1 MSELPVSVREYLS
14 ELAFI
19 ESRPAYVL
27 IDAEGNVSRCGG
39 ELAAYGME
47 GLTTG
52 GPVGEQVYFLVGLF
66 PLGNQEMTLPFLQ
79 TESGRM
85 ADVYLFPTPEGDCAL
100 LVDAT
105 EKGLRQQQIQ
115 QRGYDASLNYQRL
128 LKEIQKKD
136 VLLHC
141 IVHDLAGPL
150 MGIRG
155 GFELLSKE
163 PISDSGRKFLDIGL
177 RQAAKQEALIREIL
191 VAFSAEVE
199 SFESFHTDYENAPN
213 AAQAAREMIEGAGA
227 AYAIN
232 QITLRLDPAMDASRD
247 WKVVGEK
254 SRLDRVF
261 ANLIENALRHSPSQ
275 STVTVGCY
283 DEGENILVAIDDQG
297 PGIPPEIAPQLF
309 QKFAQ
314 GKKGRGKIGLGLY
327 FCRMTV
333 EHWGGEIGQAP
344 REGGGTRFWFRLPRP
359 KK

>member
-1 MSELPVSVREYLS
+1 MTELPVSVRDYLS
-14 ELAFI
+14 ELAFT
-19 ESRPAYVL
+19 ESRPAYLLV
-27 IDAEGNVSRCGG
+27 DSEGNLARCGG
-39 ELAAYGME
+39 DLTAYGLQ
-47 GLTTG
+47 GLTCG
-52 GPVGEQVYFLVGLF
+52 VPVGEQVHFLEGLF
-66 PLGNQEMTLPFLQ
+66 PLGDKGMTLPFLH
-79 TESGRM
+79 TEAGRM
-85 ADVYLFPTPEGDCAL
+85 ADLHLLRTPEGDCAL
-100 LVDAT
+100 LIDAT
-105 EKGLRQQQIQ
+105 EKGRRQQQIQ
-115 QRGYDASLNYQRL
+115 QRGYDASLSYQRL

-163 PISDSGRKFLDIGL
+163 AISDSGRKFLDIGL

-191 VAFSAEVE
+191 VAFSAEVK
-199 SFESFHTDYENAPN
+199 SFEAFHTDAAHAPD
-213 AAQAAREMIEGAGA
+213 AAQAAREMIEGASA

-232 QITLRLDPAMDASRD
+232 QIRLQLDPEMDLARD

-254 SRLDRVF
+254 SRLDRVL

-283 DEGENILVAIDDQG
+283 DEGENILVAVDDQG

-327 FCRMTV
+327 FCRMTI
-333 EHWGGEIGQAP
+333 EHWGGEIGHSP